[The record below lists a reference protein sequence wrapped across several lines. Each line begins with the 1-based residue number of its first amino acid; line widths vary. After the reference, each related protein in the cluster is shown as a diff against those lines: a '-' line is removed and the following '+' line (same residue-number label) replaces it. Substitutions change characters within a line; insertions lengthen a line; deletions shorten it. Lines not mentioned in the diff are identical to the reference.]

1 MPLSEPDLIQLR
13 EARER
18 LENPRLAARLIDA
31 AGRPIELALDRLP
44 SGLQERVNSA
54 AQSSIE
60 RALKV
65 AIGTLRKGKPLG
77 TPSSN
82 RAHKVFTTAIGAAG
96 GFFGLAGLAVE
107 LPVSTTAMLRSVADI
122 ARSHGEDL
130 QSPEARLACVQVFA
144 LGGTS
149 RDDDAA
155 EKGYYALR
163 IALSRG
169 IPELVQVLTERGAI
183 HEGMPVA
190 IRFAARIAS
199 RYGVRVS
206 EKLAAQAIPVL
217 GALGGAAINLVFTQ
231 HFQSM
236 ARGHFTVRRL
246 ERIYGPGVV
255 RAAYLSLT
263 PRSGIIS

>member
-1 MPLSEPDLIQLR
+1 MTLSEPDLIQLH
-13 EARER
+13 EARTR

-31 AGRPIELALDRLP
+31 AGRPFELALDRLP
-44 SGLQERVNSA
+44 AGLQERIQSA
-54 AQSSIE
+54 AQGSIE
-60 RALKV
+60 KALNV

-77 TPSSN
+77 APSSN
-82 RAHKVFTTAIGAAG
+82 RAHKLFTVAVGAAG
-96 GFFGLAGLAVE
+96 GAFGLAGLAVE

-122 ARSHGEDL
+122 ARSQGEDL
-130 QSPEARLACVQVFA
+130 GSPEARLACVQVFA

-149 RDDDAA
+149 RADDAA

-169 IPELVQVLTERGAI
+169 IPELVQVLTERGAV
-183 HEGMPVA
+183 HEGMPIAV
-190 IRFAARIAS
+190 RFAARIAS

-231 HFQSM
+231 HFQDM

-246 ERIYGPGVV
+246 ERVYGAEAIREAY
-255 RAAYLSLT
+255 RALS
-263 PRSGIIS
+263 

>member
-1 MPLSEPDLIQLR
+1 MPLAGPDLIQLR
-13 EARER
+13 EARTR
-18 LENPRLAARLIDA
+18 LENPGLAARLIDA
-31 AGRPIELALDRLP
+31 VGRPIELALDRLP

-65 AIGTLRKGKPLG
+65 AIGTLRTRKPLG

-122 ARSHGEDL
+122 ARSQGEDL
-130 QSPEARLACVQVFA
+130 KSPEARLACVQVFA

-149 RDDDAA
+149 GEDDAA

-169 IPELVQVLTERGAI
+169 IPELVQVLTERGAV
-183 HEGMPVA
+183 HEAMPLA

-206 EKLAAQAIPVL
+206 EKLAAQAVPVL

-246 ERIYGPGVV
+246 ERIYGPEVV
-255 RAAYLSLT
+255 REAY
-263 PRSGIIS
+263 RG